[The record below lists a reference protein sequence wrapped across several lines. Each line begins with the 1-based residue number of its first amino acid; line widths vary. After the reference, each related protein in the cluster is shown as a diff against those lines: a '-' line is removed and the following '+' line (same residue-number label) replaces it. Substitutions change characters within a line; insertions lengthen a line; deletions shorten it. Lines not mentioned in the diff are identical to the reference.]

1 MDIFTERA
9 RINKDA
15 DEKLADIL
23 SKRRDNFEQYE
34 AVSQIEDIEVAKVI
48 IKRLLDKIS
57 E

>member
-1 MDIFTERA
+1 MDIVTERA